1 MESAIDLKKRMRM
14 DRNYVPPAIEAMEV
28 EVEEG
33 FAVSVA
39 VNPNGAVNN
48 FDTNGYGS
56 QGGGSTMDF

>member
-1 MESAIDLKKRMRM
+1 M

-33 FAVSVA
+33 FAVSVN
-39 VNPNGAVNN
+39 VDPDGAVNN